1 MATTTSEQ
9 IVREAPDIE
18 AYKLGLLQS
27 AKELVDT
34 PVNIPAQQIA
44 GMSQMQQD
52 ALTRTQAGVGAYE
65 PYLQELRQ
73 RAYEGEEVETVKRWE
88 LVRDAS
94 VACHKC
100 WTALR
105 EKTFLQVER
114 EVPKWVEEPLSNSQ
128 RIKSFLTRWVQ
139 YGFGE
144 DEPNED
150 VNKVVEELKESVR
163 RSARGE

>member
-1 MATTTSEQ
+1 MPE
-9 IVREAPDIE
+9 
-18 AYKLGLLQS
+18 
-27 AKELVDT
+27 
-34 PVNIPAQQIA
+34 
-44 GMSQMQQD
+44 
-52 ALTRTQAGVGAYE
+52 YE

-73 RAYEGEEVETVKRWE
+73 RAYEDEEVETVKRWE

-94 VACHKC
+94 VVCHKC

-105 EKTFLQVER
+105 EKTFSQVER
-114 EVPKWVEEPLSNSQ
+114 EVPKWVAEPLPNSQ
-128 RIKSFLTRWVQ
+128 RIKSFLTRWVE

-144 DEPNED
+144 DEPDED